1 MIPSSGFGMLC
12 LQITQRQ
19 SQRIIMQLILILK
32 IKINVRNT
40 YSYLGLVQI
49 QTTTKSWE
57 SQLMGDVNLSTVFL
71 HLRVTNLE

>member
-1 MIPSSGFGMLC
+1 
-12 LQITQRQ
+12 
-19 SQRIIMQLILILK
+19 MQLILILK
-32 IKINVRNT
+32 IKINVNT

-57 SQLMGDVNLSTVFL
+57 SQLMGDVNLSAVF

>member
-1 MIPSSGFGMLC
+1 MIPCSGFGMLC

-19 SQRIIMQLILILK
+19 SQRITTQLILI
-32 IKINVRNT
+32 IKINIRNT

-49 QTTTKSWE
+49 QTAIKSWE

>member
-19 SQRIIMQLILILK
+19 SQRITTQLILILK
-32 IKINVRNT
+32 IKINIRNT